1 MLYNLLKLSHVL
13 SILVWVGGMVFAHFF
28 LRPAAAELPPPERL
42 RLMHG
47 VLSRFFKV
55 ILVLSSWTVVSG
67 LVLIA
72 LARGAAEGFRMPL
85 SWTVM
90 ATLGLVMWA
99 IFGHIRFALFKR
111 LDRAVAASDWPAGG
125 LAMNA
130 IRQWVGVNLVLG
142 LVVVCVTQVLR

>member
-1 MLYNLLKLSHVL
+1 
-13 SILVWVGGMVFAHFF
+13 
-28 LRPAAAELPPPERL
+28 
-42 RLMHG
+42 
-47 VLSRFFKV
+47 
-55 ILVLSSWTVVSG
+55 
-67 LVLIA
+67 
-72 LARGAAEGFRMPL
+72 MPL

-125 LAMNA
+125 VVMNA

-142 LVVVCVTQVLR
+142 LAVVCVTQVLR